1 MSSVTMT
8 SLLPPPEHVLAGC
21 CLPRIDGKPALMP
34 PPEAPKAN
42 FIEQSVEKLKA
53 VGVATADG
61 AAFVG
66 KKSLEGAKA
75 VGDGAKAVG
84 DGVSNLVVTGL
95 DKTLKKVGVTAGLQA
110 VFGEDAKMEAS
121 SVVAG
126 APRRSELDAA
136 VAKVAAY
143 EHYMLCT
150 EGATDEFSELLR
162 SSLGVT
168 QRQHQILARLLLHT
182 EGCPVPMRRD
192 TVQRWLP
199 AYRAIVLIQASA
211 LSADSVS
218 SSFLARQRLLLVL
231 ALDGTEGSASVANT
245 IDLYAARLLESHT
258 ERAQDDAPL
267 PIDFIAPID
276 AATVATT
283 AAADT
288 GGNEW
293 QMAIWDTLTVTKAL
307 EDPWPSPLA
316 FQLYAELVR
325 AVALEPLLEPA
336 LSRTA
341 EGGAV
346 EGPGGGGGGGG
357 HGGQWYGWRPATNE
371 AQSRALPA
379 LHRVWPSLRLDA
391 RTHALAHLHVL
402 LTSFDARVHAL
413 RTFSEVQPLETAWQ
427 EQLNTALSAAVWA
440 ELTHTSSADEDA
452 EADARAAH
460 AVAAKA
466 RFDHLVPRCAT
477 LGESGVAAATLIQR
491 TAREVALTRRLRE
504 YERRPRH
511 PWRAADRLAST
522 SAALAA
528 ELAEVLRDFRYLGG
542 CSGRVELPRLVG
554 TWRLAALTA
563 IVLNRAGPTERAAA
577 LQHLQSILTPG
588 AKSDARPAI
597 SSSGRIMIKFQTPAK
612 AAALRE
618 LLGSSERKVE
628 ALTTALIARSVASH
642 VERLRALGN
651 AMSHAALAPVAQG
664 PTSAVPSTAAAAAS
678 PYAPAPQPPNHSS
691 KRNIFEQSVDKVKA
705 VGTATVDGAKAVGTA
720 TVDGAKAVG
729 TATLDGAKAVGTAT
743 LDGAK
748 AVGTATLDGAKA
760 VGTATRDA
768 AAAAATGDKE
778 AVAKAVAMGAGVTA
792 ATALAVVMLPVALP
806 AAAAVASVAAAH
818 VAVATAATAT
828 AAGAATAAAATA
840 TLPAAAAVA
849 VGAHATAVAA
859 GVGAAATA
867 GAVALGKSGTGVNG
881 FEGTPLR
888 SAWLEKLPSWEI
900 GDEL

>member
-1 MSSVTMT
+1 MSSVLSNK
-8 SLLPPPEHVLAGC
+8 SLLPPPEQVLAGC
-21 CLPRIDGKPALMP
+21 CLQRSGKAMHPRIDGKPALTP

-53 VGVATADG
+53 VGAATADG

-95 DKTLKKVGVTAGLQA
+95 HKVGVTAGLQA
-110 VFGEDAKMEAS
+110 VIDEGLQGAKTEAS
-121 SVVAG
+121 SVDAVAR
-126 APRRSELDAA
+126 ARRSELDAA

-168 QRQHQILARLLLHT
+168 QRQHQMLARLLLHT
-182 EGCPVPMRRD
+182 EGCPVPIPRD

-211 LSADSVS
+211 LSADSAS
-218 SSFLARQRLLLVL
+218 RPFLARQRLLLVL
-231 ALDGTEGSASVANT
+231 ALDGSDGGASVANA
-245 IDLYAARLLESHT
+245 IDLYAARLLEGHT
-258 ERAQDDAPL
+258 ERAQDDVPL

-283 AAADT
+283 AAAAT
-288 GGNEW
+288 SGNEW
-293 QMAIWDTLTVTKAL
+293 QMVIWDTLTATKAL
-307 EDPWPSPLA
+307 GHPWPAPLA
-316 FQLYAELVR
+316 FQLYVELVR

-341 EGGAV
+341 EGSGTGSAI
-346 EGPGGGGGGGG
+346 EGPGGGGGGGSGG
-357 HGGQWYGWRPATNE
+357 HGGVWYGWLPASNE

-391 RTHALAHLHVL
+391 RTHALARLHVL
-402 LTSFDARVHAL
+402 VNAFGARVHAL
-413 RTFSEVQPLETAWQ
+413 RTFSEAHPLEPAWQ
-427 EQLNTALSAAVWA
+427 EQLNTALIAAVWA
-440 ELTHTSSADEDA
+440 ELTHRSSADEDA
-452 EADARAAH
+452 EADARVAH
-460 AVAAKA
+460 AAAAKA
-466 RFDHLVPRCAT
+466 RLDHLLPRCAT
-477 LGESGVAAATLIQR
+477 LGESGAAAATLIQR
-491 TAREVALTRRLRE
+491 AAREAALTRRLRD
-504 YERRPRH
+504 YKTKPRH

-522 SAALAA
+522 SADLAA

-542 CSGRVELPRLVG
+542 CSGRAELPRLVG
-554 TWRLAALTA
+554 TWRLATLTA
-563 IVLNRAGPTERAAA
+563 ILLNRARPTERAAA
-577 LQHLQSILTPG
+577 LQHLHGIITPG

-597 SSSGRIMIKFQTPAK
+597 SSSGRIVTKFHTLAQAS
-612 AAALRE
+612 ALRS

-642 VERLRALGN
+642 LERLRALGT
-651 AMSHAALAPVAQG
+651 AMSHAALSTALAPVAQG
-664 PTSAVPSTAAAAAS
+664 PTSTAAAAS
-678 PYAPAPQPPNHSS
+678 PNAPVPQLPNDSS
-691 KRNIFEQSVDKVKA
+691 KRNIFEQSVDKVR
-705 VGTATVDGAKAVGTA
+705 AVGTA

-743 LDGAK
+743 F
-748 AVGTATLDGAKA
+748 DGAKA

-818 VAVATAATAT
+818 AAVATAATAT

-840 TLPAAAAVA
+840 TLPAAAAVV
-849 VGAHATAVAA
+849 VGAHATAVAV

-867 GAVALGKSGTGVNG
+867 GAVALGKSGTGAEG
-881 FEGTPLR
+881 FEGRPLR

>member
-1 MSSVTMT
+1 MSSVAMK

-84 DGVSNLVVTGL
+84 DGVSNLVVT
-95 DKTLKKVGVTAGLQA
+95 GLQA

-477 LGESGVAAATLIQR
+477 LGDSGVAAATLIQR

-588 AKSDARPAI
+588 AKSDARSAI

-664 PTSAVPSTAAAAAS
+664 PTSAVPSTAAAAVS
-678 PYAPAPQPPNHSS
+678 PYALCRAPQPPNHSS

-705 VGTATVDGAKAVGTA
+705 VGTATV
-720 TVDGAKAVG
+720 
-729 TATLDGAKAVGTAT
+729 DGAKAVGTAT

-792 ATALAVVMLPVALP
+792 ATALAVVRLPVALP

-840 TLPAAAAVA
+840 PLPAAAAVA

>member
-1 MSSVTMT
+1 MSSVAMK

-316 FQLYAELVR
+316 FRLYAELVR

-477 LGESGVAAATLIQR
+477 LGDSGVAAATLIQR

-588 AKSDARPAI
+588 AKSDARPAPRQPRCGSCWGAANARSRRSRQR
-597 SSSGRIMIKFQTPAK
+597 SSRALSRATWNGCVRSATQCPMRRSRPWPRDRRALCRARPPPLRRHTRRHLSRPIIRPSVTSLSSRSIKSRPSGRPQLMAPRPSGRPQLMAP
-612 AAALRE
+612 RPSGRP
-618 LLGSSERKVE
+618 LL
-628 ALTTALIARSVASH
+628 
-642 VERLRALGN
+642 
-651 AMSHAALAPVAQG
+651 MAPR
-664 PTSAVPSTAAAAAS
+664 PSGR
-678 PYAPAPQPPNHSS
+678 PLWMAPRPSGRPLWMAPRPSGRPHGMQPP
-691 KRNIFEQSVDKVKA
+691 RRPR
-705 VGTATVDGAKAVGTA
+705 ATK
-720 TVDGAKAVG
+720 
-729 TATLDGAKAVGTAT
+729 
-743 LDGAK
+743 
-748 AVGTATLDGAKA
+748 
-760 VGTATRDA
+760 
-768 AAAAATGDKE
+768 
-778 AVAKAVAMGAGVTA
+778 
-792 ATALAVVMLPVALP
+792 
-806 AAAAVASVAAAH
+806 
-818 VAVATAATAT
+818 
-828 AAGAATAAAATA
+828 
-840 TLPAAAAVA
+840 
-849 VGAHATAVAA
+849 
-859 GVGAAATA
+859 
-867 GAVALGKSGTGVNG
+867 
-881 FEGTPLR
+881 
-888 SAWLEKLPSWEI
+888 KLSPRLSLWVRA
-900 GDEL
+900 

>member
-1 MSSVTMT
+1 MSSVSLK

-293 QMAIWDTLTVTKAL
+293 QMAIWDMLTVTKAL

-477 LGESGVAAATLIQR
+477 LGDSGVAAATLIQR

-748 AVGTATLDGAKA
+748 AVGTAT
-760 VGTATRDA
+760 RDA